1 MDTISVLTSFN
12 KISLVAF
19 FITLGFIIYEI
30 KLFKQEA
37 IKETKPLIPDF
48 KENQSSNLPNATKV
62 VVVEENKE
70 FFNKP
75 SRLPLFIAVIFL
87 LFFGAIFLLSVVRP
101 QLQKNSSSNLALTP
115 IITYTSSK
123 GIKVFDNGWVELS
136 EQELHQ
142 LKEGQDIIIGIDTL
156 KDLDIDKARIRVN
169 NTQWLSEDVTEDLNS
184 LYNVYYKGY
193 TVSTGESSLKID
205 AQLHSKTDGW
215 LGE

>member
-1 MDTISVLTSFN
+1 MISFLTSFN
-12 KISLVAF
+12 KISLIAF
-19 FITLGFIIYEI
+19 FITLAFIIYEI
-30 KLFKQEA
+30 KLFKKEA

-48 KENQSSNLPNATKV
+48 KENQSSQLSNATKV

-75 SRLPLFIAVIFL
+75 SRLPLFMAVIFL
-87 LFFGAIFLLSVVRP
+87 LLFGAIFIIGVVNP
-101 QLQKNSSSNLALTP
+101 QLKKNNSSSVSLTP

-123 GIKVFDNGWVELS
+123 GIKVFDNNWVELG

-142 LKEGQDIIIGIDTL
+142 LKEGQDIIIGVDTL

-169 NTQWLSEDVTEDLNS
+169 NAQWLPEDVTGELNS
-184 LYNVYYKGY
+184 LHNVFYKGY

-205 AQLHSKTDGW
+205 AQLHSKTGGW